1 MFDKLQQLKQLK
13 DLQSEIKQERFDVE
27 KQGTKIVM
35 NGTLEIEE
43 VHLNAE
49 LNQEQQEKAI
59 QDALNELIKKVQMS
73 MAQRF
78 RGMM

>member
-13 DLQSEIKQERFDVE
+13 DLQSEIKQEKFDVE

-43 VHLNAE
+43 VHLNPE
-49 LNQEQQEKAI
+49 LSQEQQEKAI
-59 QDALNELIKKVQMS
+59 QDAFNELIKKVQMS

>member
-13 DLQSEIKQERFDVE
+13 DLQSEIKQERFNVE

-43 VHLNAE
+43 IQLNPE

>member
-13 DLQSEIKQERFDVE
+13 DLQSEIKQERFNVE

-43 VHLNAE
+43 IHLNPE